1 MREWRREMVEMGG
14 EGGGDD
20 GRESGGDDGRD

>member
-1 MREWRREMVEMGG
+1 MVEMGG

-20 GRESGGDDGRD
+20 GRESGGDDGRDWGEG